1 MSFRPLVTL
10 GLVAATL
17 VVGSGCYSLK
27 TITTTPEVG
36 TSIEALLTT
45 AGTDAVTALVGPRAS
60 RISGAVRSANNERIE
75 IEISEVLTLDGQS
88 YFLQGSTVSL
98 ERTHI
103 ATVRSRVL
111 DRRRTLVA
119 ATAGVFAAGAI
130 IAGVRFGGGGEDG
143 TGGGGG
149 PPALVPPR

>member
-1 MSFRPLVTL
+1 MSFRPFITL
-10 GLVAATL
+10 GLVTATL
-17 VVGSGCYSLK
+17 GGGGCYSMK
-27 TITTTPEVG
+27 TITTTPDAG
-36 TSIEALLTT
+36 TSIEALLTS

-60 RISGAVRSANNERIE
+60 RISGTVRSATAERIE
-75 IEISEVLTLDGQS
+75 IEISEVLTLDDQS

-98 ERTHI
+98 ERSHI
-103 ATVRSRVL
+103 ATVRSRVFN
-111 DRRRTLVA
+111 RGRTLIA

-149 PPALVPPR
+149 TPALVPPR

>member
-1 MSFRPLVTL
+1 MSFRPFVTL
-10 GLVAATL
+10 GLVAITL
-17 VVGSGCYSLK
+17 VGGGCYSMK
-27 TITTTPEVG
+27 TITTTPEAG

-45 AGTDAVTALVGPRAS
+45 AGTAAVTALVGPNAS
-60 RISGAVRSANNERIE
+60 RISGAVRSATAERIE

-98 ERTHI
+98 ERSHI
-103 ATVRSRVL
+103 ATVRSRVF
-111 DRRRTLVA
+111 DRRRTLIA

-130 IAGVRFGGGGEDG
+130 IAGVRFGGGGADG